1 MSARQPNPRRVK
13 LHRPYTVEEL
23 ALALGLH
30 KNTVRR
36 WTACGLQPI
45 DDQRPMMVRGVDV
58 VEFLQKRRAGR
69 KRPCSPGQMYC
80 FKCRVPKAPAGSMA
94 DMEVV
99 GSTAGQLVGICPTCG
114 TMMYR
119 RVNPARIAQV
129 RGNLDI
135 TIRQKKHA

>member
-1 MSARQPNPRRVK
+1 MSTRHPNPRRVK
-13 LHRPYTVEEL
+13 IHRPYTVEEL

-30 KNTVRR
+30 KNTVGR

-69 KRPCSPGQMYC
+69 KRPCGPGQMYC
-80 FKCRVPKAPAGSMA
+80 FKCRVPQAPAGSMA
-94 DMEVV
+94 DLEFI

-119 RVNPARIAQV
+119 RVNPARLAQV